1 MNLYVKKKR
10 WIYVDS
16 WNITGSNTSG
26 SAFTWSQGDDID
38 EERNL
43 NNVE

>member
-1 MNLYVKKKR
+1 MNLYVKRKGG
-10 WIYVDS
+10 YTLTAG
-16 WNITGSNTSG
+16 NITGSNTSG